1 MGVARAPE
9 EPDSLAAEAI
19 PGRSAGA
26 GGVQPW
32 GTVCSSFCFQVRNDN
47 GFPKHLNPSLLTS
60 GCAPTGATENGC
72 KNDPFNR
79 GATKTRTK
87 FNQVKREQLHSDL
100 LNML

>member
-47 GFPKHLNPSLLTS
+47 GFQASEPLVTDVWVRSDWS
-60 GCAPTGATENGC
+60 
-72 KNDPFNR
+72 NR
-79 GATKTRTK
+79 ERL
-87 FNQVKREQLHSDL
+87 QE
-100 LNML
+100 